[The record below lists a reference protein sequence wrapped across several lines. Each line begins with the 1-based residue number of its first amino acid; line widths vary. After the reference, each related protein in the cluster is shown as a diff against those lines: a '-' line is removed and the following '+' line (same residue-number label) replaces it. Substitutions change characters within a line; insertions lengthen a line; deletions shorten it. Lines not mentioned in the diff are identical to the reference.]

1 DMYLQRNPRLP
12 DVKYEW
18 VWELKYLK
26 KEDSGKLE
34 AKRTA
39 AAAQLEKYRQS
50 SLFSSRTD
58 VKYAA
63 LIFIGKD
70 RYEVCE
76 Y

>member
-1 DMYLQRNPRLP
+1 LQRNPRLP

-18 VWELKYLK
+18 VWEVKYLK
-26 KEDSGKLE
+26 KEDAGTLE
-34 AKRTA
+34 SKRTA
-39 AAAQLEKYRQS
+39 AAAQLEKYRRS

-70 RYEVCE
+70 QYEVCE